1 MGFIDRA
8 FGVDKS
14 SELVDRLCRHWVQ
27 IESLYENFL
36 KNTELED
43 EQADAIREIKKQV
56 NTLIT
61 LTHSSKKSFGVVAFE
76 KQTLVPLLGN
86 ISNLHSKLSVV
97 TPRQNWVPEAV
108 AFTLDI
114 LHGNKGAYQ
123 NRGFWFSD

>member
-8 FGVDKS
+8 FGVDKN
-14 SELVDRLCRHWVQ
+14 SELVDRLSRHWVQ

-36 KNTELED
+36 KDTEMAD

-56 NTLIT
+56 NALIA
-61 LTHSSKKSFGVVAFE
+61 LMQSSKKGFGVVAHE
-76 KQTLVPLLGN
+76 KQKLVALLGN
-86 ISNLHSKLSVV
+86 ISNLHSNLSVV

-108 AFTLDI
+108 VFTLDI
-114 LHGNKGAYQ
+114 LQGNKGPYQ